1 MTLFSFR
8 IQRSRATESSLWMLI
23 VKIHVALLRSCP
35 RVSPRWFSPAYATK
49 AGFEV
54 PRGAAKEAVSTSSTP
69 PPPQRSGVQEGKQ
82 TGTERGK
89 EGGKRGMS
97 QRGFGGAGR
106 GGESGSCTAVLFLN
120 RRIRRYACGLR
131 MCLPKCYLH
140 FLGGWGAIRQKRGI
154 SEVQSGSIQRSF
166 PSSRIMYWSERYQQL
181 PWVKPNKNMWT
192 SQQLAMWLSH
202 QMWSRPHVGK
212 TCTVRWGGL
221 FKYQLSLDQTL
232 ASLENCMLRKKHQN
246 AAQFKGSAKGKLSSS
261 ANDARC
267 IFRRFLKF

>member
-1 MTLFSFR
+1 MEGHLHLKWLPPGKLKLAPSVPFLESGQALQIKKDRRKHGRRDKGRCLRCVRRRVKCRNENPNWYVGRPNPCPRGHRRRHGVKRSFKPRWHSFFFR

-97 QRGFGGAGR
+97 QRGFGGGGTR
-106 GGESGSCTAVLFLN
+106 GGHLVPVRLF
-120 RRIRRYACGLR
+120 C
-131 MCLPKCYLH
+131 
-140 FLGGWGAIRQKRGI
+140 F
-154 SEVQSGSIQRSF
+154 
-166 PSSRIMYWSERYQQL
+166 
-181 PWVKPNKNMWT
+181 
-192 SQQLAMWLSH
+192 
-202 QMWSRPHVGK
+202 
-212 TCTVRWGGL
+212 
-221 FKYQLSLDQTL
+221 
-232 ASLENCMLRKKHQN
+232 
-246 AAQFKGSAKGKLSSS
+246 
-261 ANDARC
+261 
-267 IFRRFLKF
+267 

>member
-1 MTLFSFR
+1 
-8 IQRSRATESSLWMLI
+8 MLI

-106 GGESGSCTAVLFLN
+106 GGASGSCTAVLFLN

-140 FLGGWGAIRQKRGI
+140 FFWEVRGNKKQERDIRSSKWKHSKVLSFI
-154 SEVQSGSIQRSF
+154 SNNVLKQT
-166 PSSRIMYWSERYQQL
+166 L
-181 PWVKPNKNMWT
+181 P
-192 SQQLAMWLSH
+192 AAA
-202 QMWSRPHVGK
+202 VGK
-212 TCTVRWGGL
+212 TQQKHVDVSATRHVTFTSGVVSATRWL
-221 FKYQLSLDQTL
+221 
-232 ASLENCMLRKKHQN
+232 NVH
-246 AAQFKGSAKGKLSSS
+246 SAM
-261 ANDARC
+261 
-267 IFRRFLKF
+267 RRPV